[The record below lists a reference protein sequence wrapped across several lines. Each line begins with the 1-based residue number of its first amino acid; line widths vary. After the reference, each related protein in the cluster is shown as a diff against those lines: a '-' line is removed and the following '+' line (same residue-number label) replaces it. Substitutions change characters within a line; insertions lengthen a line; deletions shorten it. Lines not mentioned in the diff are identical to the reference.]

1 MLIMTK
7 RSHRKT
13 DPFLLLVLFVAIGM
27 CATLAYQVSVYSG
40 GDRPPLAEESSGS
53 SSQIGG

>member
-13 DPFLLLVLFVAIGM
+13 DPFLLLVLFVAVAMGV
-27 CATLAYQVSVYSG
+27 TLAYQVSVFSG
-40 GDRPPLAEESSGS
+40 AEEVPIAKESPPAF
-53 SSQIGG
+53 QVGG